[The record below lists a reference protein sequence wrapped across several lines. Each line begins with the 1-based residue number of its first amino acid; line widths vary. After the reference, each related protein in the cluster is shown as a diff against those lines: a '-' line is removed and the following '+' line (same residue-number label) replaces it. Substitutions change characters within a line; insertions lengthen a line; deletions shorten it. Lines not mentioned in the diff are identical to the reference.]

1 MIKITLIDLMK
12 LEFGILMTS
21 RAKTAIQYY
30 SVSFLLYCL
39 EVALISLAIIHLPYD
54 SLLINFLI
62 RVMACSIAFYV
73 YKNYVLSSVDELYR
87 RYILV
92 VALTPLISS
101 MLIFTI
107 STVFDME
114 FIIIKIGSD
123 AVLSFLGFLFLSKKK
138 SFTLS

>member
-12 LEFGILMTS
+12 LESGSLMTG

-39 EVALISLAIIHLPYD
+39 EVALISLAIIHLPYN

-62 RVMACSIAFYV
+62 RVIACSIAFFV
-73 YKNYVLSSVDELYR
+73 YKNYVLRSVDELYR

-101 MLIFTI
+101 MLIFVI

-123 AVLSFLGFLFLSKKK
+123 AVLSLLGFSFLSNKKA
-138 SFTLS
+138 SR